1 MEFRQEPGRIWA
13 EDQDGKLL
21 AEILF
26 PSREGKASI
35 TRTFVDDSLRGQG
48 IAGKLM
54 GVEGGLLRNIIIG
67 VVGSFVG
74 SGLFSLLGFYAYGL
88 LAQILTG
95 VVGACVFIWV
105 GRRLLH

>member
-54 GVEGGLLRNIIIG
+54 EAAVEKLRADDMEVRPICSYAKTWFEKHPEEADLLKK
-67 VVGSFVG
+67 
-74 SGLFSLLGFYAYGL
+74 
-88 LAQILTG
+88 
-95 VVGACVFIWV
+95 
-105 GRRLLH
+105 

>member
-48 IAGKLM
+48 VAGQLMEAAVEKLRADNM
-54 GVEGGLLRNIIIG
+54 EVRPICSYAKTWFEKHPEEADLLKK
-67 VVGSFVG
+67 
-74 SGLFSLLGFYAYGL
+74 
-88 LAQILTG
+88 
-95 VVGACVFIWV
+95 
-105 GRRLLH
+105 